1 MFIPVPRDG
10 VGFTVPECVLTH
22 HPSPPPSR
30 ASFHATAVAQR
41 VTMRTHR
48 VESLCWGERLWV
60 LPALPAPGG
69 GGEGPAVQ
77 VQAGR
82 Q

>member
-1 MFIPVPRDG
+1 M
-10 VGFTVPECVLTH
+10 
-22 HPSPPPSR
+22 R

-60 LPALPAPGG
+60 LPALPVPGG